1 MSGTQYDDAAT
12 DRLRDIR
19 SITDVTLG
27 HLEVDDLLVEL
38 LDRVRDILVAD
49 TAAILLLDEG
59 SEELEAR
66 AARGIEEE
74 VRQGVRVPLRRGFAG
89 RIAAEK
95 RPVALDRVD
104 HTTVS
109 NPLLWGKGIRAMLG
123 VPLLSG
129 GQVRGVLHVGRLGG
143 QEFTRQDAEVLEI
156 VAERVAGAIQ
166 SRQAEVERAAADVLQ
181 RSLLPPALPAVDGL
195 GLAARYVPA
204 ERLGVGG
211 DWYDVF
217 TVPSGEL
224 WVVTGD
230 VAGHG
235 LAAAAV
241 MGRIRTAI
249 RSYALA
255 GHQPDE
261 VLTLTDRNLAHFDPD
276 KMATV
281 VCGASKPP
289 FDEVRLSRAGHLPP
303 VLAQPGRPAAL
314 VELEA
319 ALPLGVQPET
329 SRRSSTIRLPLGTI
343 LFFYTDGL
351 VERRDDS
358 LDVRL
363 KQLCAAVSADEP
375 LAVCHRVMGLLVGAH
390 EAEDDIAVLA
400 MRRSTEPEDDGLGL
414 THHDQANDRQAEV
427 RHNSAP
433 QTEEHTRSRHI
444 PMSSSS
450 SEHRERSVCGS
461 DPRAALRHSLQF
473 QLPPSPFAPHE
484 GS

>member
-1 MSGTQYDDAAT
+1 MSEIQYDAAT

-27 HLEVDDLLVEL
+27 QLEVDDLLVEL

-74 VRQGVRVPLRRGFAG
+74 VRQGVRVPLRKGFAG

-109 NPLLWGKGIRAMLG
+109 NPILWGKGIHAMLG

-129 GQVRGVLHVGRLGG
+129 GQVLGVLHVGRLDG
-143 QEFTRQDAEVLEI
+143 QDFTRQDSEVLEI

-166 SRQAEVERAAADVLQ
+166 SRQAQVERAAADVLQ
-181 RSLLPPALPAVDGL
+181 RSLLPSALPAVDGL
-195 GLAARYVPA
+195 ELAARYVPA

-217 TVPSGEL
+217 TVPSGDL

-261 VLTLTDRNLAHFDPD
+261 VLALADRNLAHFDPD

-281 VCGASKPP
+281 VCAASKPP

-303 VLAQPGRPAAL
+303 VLARPAGPAAL

-319 ALPLGVQPET
+319 GLPLGVDPET
-329 SRRSSTIRLPLGTI
+329 SRRSTTIRLSPGTM

-363 KQLCAAVSADEP
+363 KQLCAAVSAHEP

-390 EAEDDIAVLA
+390 EADDDIAVLA
-400 MRRSTEPEDDGLGL
+400 MRRSTGPESDGPGL
-414 THHDQANDRQAEV
+414 THHDQADHRQAEV
-427 RHNSAP
+427 PHNSAAP
-433 QTEEHTRSRHI
+433 TEEKTRSQPI
-444 PMSSSS
+444 PMSSTPSDG
-450 SEHRERSVCGS
+450 RGRMVPGS
-461 DPRAALRHSLQF
+461 DTRAALLQSLQF
-473 QLPPSPFAPHE
+473 SPSPLAPRE
-484 GS
+484 